1 MSFFNRTR
9 RLAKLLAV
17 VVALGLPVSI
27 VAASIADARIGG
39 RSSIGSRG
47 SRTFSAPP
55 VTNTAPSTAQPMQRT
70 TTQPGAP
77 ASTINNTAANT
88 GGFFNRGLFGGG
100 LLGGLAMGFLGAG
113 LFGLLAGSGFFSG
126 LGSFAGFLGL
136 MLQLALVFIVIRLA
150 MNWWRRRNATAVA
163 GGVPGGM
170 DAYNTSHR
178 EQAASAQP
186 QGSGFGSGLGG
197 GLGGMFGGARNATTP
212 IQVVKED
219 YDAFERLLGQVQH
232 AWTQED
238 MVTLRRLAT
247 PEMAGYFAEDL
258 GANQSRGVVNQV
270 SDVKL
275 LQGDLAEAWREG
287 DADYATVAMR
297 FALTDKTVDRA
308 SGRVVEG
315 SDMPEEATELWTFR
329 RERGGDWTLSAI
341 QQSS

>member
-9 RLAKLLAV
+9 RMAKLLAV

-27 VAASIADARIGG
+27 VAASIADARVGG

-55 VTNTAPSTAQPMQRT
+55 ATSTAPSTAQPMQRT

-77 ASTINNTAANT
+77 ASTMNNTAANT
-88 GGFFNRGLFGGG
+88 GGFFNRPG

-126 LGSFAGFLGL
+126 LGSLAGFLGFL
-136 MLQLALVFIVIRLA
+136 LQAALVFFLARLA
-150 MNWWRRRNATAVA
+150 INWWRRRNATAFA

-170 DAYNTSHR
+170 ENYNNSNR
-178 EQAASAQP
+178 EQANAPS
-186 QGSGFGSGLGG
+186 QGSGFGG
-197 GLGGMFGGARNATTP
+197 GLGGMFGGARSATTP

-238 MVTLRRLAT
+238 MVTLRRLST

-258 GANQSRGVVNQV
+258 AANQNRGVVNQV

-275 LQGDLAEAWREG
+275 LQGDLAESWNEG
-287 DADYATVAMR
+287 GADYATVAMR
-297 FALTDKTVDRA
+297 FALTDKTIDRA
-308 SGRVVEG
+308 TGRVVDG
-315 SDMPEEATELWTFR
+315 SDAQEEAIELWTFR
-329 RERGGDWTLSAI
+329 RERGQDWTLSAI
-341 QQSS
+341 QQTS